1 MIRKIHDK
9 ENPILNKDFH
19 ELRNDVKKELA
30 TTGRF
35 VSVG

>member
-1 MIRKIHDK
+1 MIEKIHDK

-19 ELRNDVKKELA
+19 KVRNNVKKELA

-35 VSVG
+35 LSVD